1 MHRGV
6 LNCLHIKPLEILT
19 RYHSGPESPNLGR
32 HHLLLVPLHPPPT
45 LLNSSRAKAE
55 IWPDAMNV
63 RQAQTLVNDNDEL
76 IEPQDT

>member
-32 HHLLLVPLHPPPT
+32 HHLLLVPFHFFLT
-45 LLNSSRAKAE
+45 LLNSSRVKAE
-55 IWPDAMNV
+55 IWSDGN
-63 RQAQTLVNDNDEL
+63 EC
-76 IEPQDT
+76 